1 MEELLNYNWNVY
13 KVFKNGKR
21 AKSPITTFESEE
33 ENASEVFNLKV
44 KAGFPAKLKKAKF
57 VFIREDSAQARES
70 EIIDTEL
77 DLFAINKQ
85 KVLSVLLSTKNLNT
99 DRKPRLSV
107 SGALILCKDSD
118 WKWQWAAIEAAT
130 SKYIVG
136 LSETFSTS
144 KEAEEWMR
152 QQIKEI

>member
-33 ENASEVFNLKV
+33 ENASEVFELKV
-44 KAGFPAKLKKAKF
+44 KAGFPAKLKKSKF
-57 VFIREDSAQARES
+57 VFIREDSEQARES
-70 EIIDTEL
+70 EIIDTAI
-77 DLFAINKQ
+77 DLFMINKQ
-85 KVLSVLLSTKNLNT
+85 KVLSTLLTTKNLDA
-99 DRKPRLSV
+99 DRKPKLSV
-107 SGALILCKDSD
+107 SGALILCKDSG

-136 LSETFSTS
+136 LSETFGTS
-144 KEAEEWMR
+144 KEADEWM
-152 QQIKEI
+152 QEQIKEI

>member
-57 VFIREDSAQARES
+57 VFIREDSAQA
-70 EIIDTEL
+70 IDTEL

>member
-33 ENASEVFNLKV
+33 ENASEVFEFKV
-44 KAGFPAKLKKAKF
+44 KAGFPAKLKKSKF
-57 VFIREDSAQARES
+57 VFIREDSEQARES
-70 EIIDTEL
+70 EIIDTAI
-77 DLFAINKQ
+77 DLFMINKQ
-85 KVLSVLLSTKNLNT
+85 KVLSTLLTTKNLDA
-99 DRKPRLSV
+99 DRKPKLSV
-107 SGALILCKDSD
+107 SGALILCKDSG

-136 LSETFSTS
+136 LSETFGTS
-144 KEAEEWMR
+144 KEADEWM
-152 QQIKEI
+152 QEQIKEI